1 MEFTHLGRSGLIV
14 SRLCL
19 GTMNFGP
26 LTPEGDAHAIMDRAH
41 DYGINFFDTA
51 NVYGRSVG
59 GVGRGEGW
67 GSTEQIVGRWFA
79 QGGGRR
85 ERTVLA
91 TKVYG
96 DMGEWP
102 NENKLSALNI
112 RRALDASLTRLQT
125 DYIDLYQF
133 HHIDRTTPWDEIWQ
147 AIDVA
152 ITAGKILYVGSSNFA
167 GWHIAQAQEAAAR
180 RNLVGLSSEQPI
192 YNLITRDVEL
202 EVLPAAQQYGL
213 GVIPWS
219 PLHGGLLGGVLRKER
234 EGKRRIESVAGETG
248 GVITATTAAE
258 TKIKIRRE
266 QLQAYEDFAA
276 ELGHEPGEVGLAW
289 LLHQPAVT
297 CPIVGPRN
305 EAQFESAVQALDV
318 RLDEKALARLN
329 EIFPGYRTAPEQY
342 AW

>member
-1 MEFTHLGRSGLIV
+1 MKFTHLGRSGLTV

-26 LTPEGDAHAIMDRAH
+26 LTSEADSHAIMDSAH
-41 DYGINFFDTA
+41 ANGINFFDTA
-51 NVYGRSVG
+51 NAYGLRSAG
-59 GVGRGEGW
+59 TSGLGEGRGY
-67 GSTEQIVGRWFA
+67 TEQIIGRWFA

-91 TKVYG
+91 TKLYG
-96 DMGEWP
+96 DMGDWP
-102 NENKLSALNI
+102 NEGKLSALNI

-133 HHIDRTTPWDEIWQ
+133 HHIDRSTPWDEIWQ

-167 GWHIAQAQEAAAR
+167 GWHIAQAQEAAKQ
-180 RNLVGLSSEQPI
+180 RNLTGLASEQSL
-192 YNLITRDVEL
+192 YNLLNRDIEL
-202 EVLPAAQQYGL
+202 EVIPAAEHYGV

-219 PLHGGLLGGVLRKER
+219 PLHGGLLGGVLRKDR
-234 EGKRRIESVAGETG
+234 EGKRRLEGRAAATVEANRPQIE
-248 GVITATTAAE
+248 
-258 TKIKIRRE
+258 
-266 QLQAYEDFAA
+266 AYENFAA
-276 ELGHEPGEVGLAW
+276 ELGQEPGDIALAW

-297 CPIVGPRN
+297 APIVGPRTQ
-305 EAQFESAVQALDV
+305 EHLDAAVRALDV
-318 RLDEKALARLN
+318 DLDEKALARLD
-329 EIFPGYRTAPEQY
+329 EIFPGYRTAPEHY

>member
-1 MEFTHLGRSGLIV
+1 MDFTHLGRSGLTV

-26 LTPEGDAHAIMDRAH
+26 LTSETDAHAIMDSAH

-51 NVYGRSVG
+51 NAYGLRSAG
-59 GVGRGEGW
+59 TSGLGEGM
-67 GSTEQIVGRWFA
+67 GSTEQIIGRWFA

-91 TKVYG
+91 TKLYG

-102 NENKLSALNI
+102 NEGKLSALNI
-112 RRALDASLTRLQT
+112 RRALDASLARLQS

-133 HHIDRTTPWDEIWQ
+133 HHIDRSTPWDEIWQ

-167 GWHIAQAQEAAAR
+167 GWHIAQAQEAAKQ
-180 RNLVGLSSEQPI
+180 RNLIGLSSEQSL
-192 YNLITRDVEL
+192 YNLIDRDVEL
-202 EVLPAAQQYGL
+202 EVIPAAEHYGL
-213 GVIPWS
+213 GLIPWS
-219 PLHGGLLGGVLRKER
+219 PLYGGLLGGVLRKER
-234 EGKRRIESVAGETG
+234 EGKRRLEGRASATVEAKRSQIE
-248 GVITATTAAE
+248 
-258 TKIKIRRE
+258 
-266 QLQAYEDFAA
+266 AYEDFAA
-276 ELGHEPGEVGLAW
+276 ELGHEPGDVALAW

-297 CPIVGPRN
+297 APIVGPRIQ
-305 EAQFESAVQALDV
+305 EHLDAAVRALDV
-318 RLDEKALARLN
+318 DLDEKALARLD
-329 EIFPGYRTAPEQY
+329 EIFPGYRTAPEHY